1 MGTTTEKNVL
11 MMQSSPTLSVEHL
24 LRSLPKNSR
33 QSQAMNGSTK
43 DLVEATLISTLSARE
58 DTEGSKQDES
68 YGVCANSYKKLAL
81 LLTPSAVEARL
92 SHSKNASEIWKK
104 SLER

>member
-1 MGTTTEKNVL
+1 MGTTTEKSVL

-24 LRSLPKNSR
+24 LRYLPKNSR

-81 LLTPSAVEARL
+81 LTPSAVEARL
-92 SHSKNASEIWKK
+92 SQSKNASEIRKR